1 MRTKKTDEMTEIEL
15 QRSIAENMRTSVQ
28 LQKKIKGWVQFIGI
42 LYIIGLAGLILAS
55 INTAP

>member
-1 MRTKKTDEMTEIEL
+1 MRPKKTNEMTEIEL

-28 LQKKIKGWVQFIGI
+28 LQKKIKVWVQFIGI
-42 LYIIGLAGLILAS
+42 LYIIGLVGLILSS

>member
-1 MRTKKTDEMTEIEL
+1 MRVKKTDEMTEIEL

>member
-1 MRTKKTDEMTEIEL
+1 MRAKKTDEMTEIEL

>member
-1 MRTKKTDEMTEIEL
+1 MRAKKTDEMTEIEL

-42 LYIIGLAGLILAS
+42 LYIIGLAGLILSS